1 VAILLLANPVAPG
14 TVHIQGAFES
24 RGNLADD
31 VLGLYP
37 VRQFI
42 KQGLVTVEFTPRE
55 YAWLIRQSE

>member
-1 VAILLLANPVAPG
+1 M
-14 TVHIQGAFES
+14 IQGAFES

-42 KQGLVTVEFTPRE
+42 KQGLVAVQFTTRE
-55 YAWLIRQSE
+55 YAWFFRQCE